1 MDLRRLCPTRWTVRT
16 ASLQSVCTNYSVIQR
31 TLLTTA
37 KMMPA
42 PKQRDCCAEWSLLR
56 CFFSI
61 NLALIVFQPA
71 EDCSKIVQSKTI
83 SAVAAKKAATTTVQ
97 MLQSLRDDVK
107 FYELY
112 DDCVRTAASLNID
125 EPKLGRKSPT
135 TAVPWR
141 QISWTSPFGA
151 HTRRT
156 TFQKLPL
163 PISQTHTDNKFFD
176 IDTWHIGCV
185 WNLSGSWLKLCWLT
199 VGCILHL
206 FW

>member
-1 MDLRRLCPTRWTVRT
+1 V
-16 ASLQSVCTNYSVIQR
+16 
-31 TLLTTA
+31 
-37 KMMPA
+37 
-42 PKQRDCCAEWSLLR
+42 
-56 CFFSI
+56 FFSI

-135 TAVPWR
+135 TAVP
-141 QISWTSPFGA
+141 
-151 HTRRT
+151 
-156 TFQKLPL
+156 
-163 PISQTHTDNKFFD
+163 
-176 IDTWHIGCV
+176 
-185 WNLSGSWLKLCWLT
+185 
-199 VGCILHL
+199 
-206 FW
+206 